1 MADKIGRNA
10 PCPCG
15 SGKKYKNCCM
25 NKAQTMPLYQK
36 LLIGVIVAVL
46 AVGVFRMFVT
56 FRSMEPGSGTGP
68 GPGKVWSEEH
78 QHWH

>member
-1 MADKIGRNA
+1 MKTGRNE

-15 SGKKYKNCCM
+15 SGKKYKNCCLVKPDNAM
-25 NKAQTMPLYQK
+25 SVTQK
-36 LLIGVIVAVL
+36 LLIALFALIMLIGL
-46 AVGVFRMFVT
+46 VGVFSA
-56 FRSMEPGSGTGP
+56 FRSHEAAGP

>member
-1 MADKIGRNA
+1 MAEKVGRNA

-15 SGKKYKNCCM
+15 SGAKYKNCCL
-25 NKAQTMPLYQK
+25 NKARTMPVYQK
-36 LLIGVIVAVL
+36 ILIGLLAL
-46 AVGVFRMFVT
+46 LMAVGVFAMFVS
-56 FRSMEPGSGTGP
+56 FRSFEPGAGTGP